1 MTWVP
6 AAGYKL
12 QLTPSYSWFEFR
24 WLDTSCGWL
33 CPTVDLSSSGRIQV
47 TADSIL
53 QLIWVLVA
61 VYDIRLIPS
70 CGWLE
75 FRRLDT
81 SCSWFHPADVYDL
94 PLSRVPPAGL
104 DLRLFYTLIYLVNLR
119 TCSAKCI
126 IFMDCFLPSDLSYHW
141 FRLCFLLQKPWRS
154 LKSLRKLEE
163 VLKLYLGL
171 ILVAAADSRCNGWFE
186 TCDQSTTSRL
196 LIPMPPDRKGSV
208 NKGHVFRDLLTD
220 LSKSFDCLPHNLLIR
235 KLNASNLTVRFV

>member
-1 MTWVP
+1 MR
-6 AAGYKL
+6 
-12 QLTPSYSWFEFR
+12 LTLSHGWLEFQRPDTSYSW
-24 WLDTSCGWL
+24 LH
-33 CPTVDLSSSGRIQV
+33 PTADLSSGGCIRHK
-47 TADSIL
+47 ADSIL
-53 QLIWVLVA
+53 RLTRVPAARYELQ
-61 VYDIRLIPS
+61 LIPS
-70 CGWLE
+70 C
-75 FRRLDT
+75 
-81 SCSWFHPADVYDL
+81 SCLRFAL
-94 PLSRVPPAGL
+94 TRVPPVGL

-235 KLNASNLTVRFV
+235 TLNASNLTVRFV